1 MDYTP
6 FEKDLL
12 ELDEQELQK
21 LISNEIS
28 EGWYIEYKTD
38 FSWKSSKI
46 EGDKIAKP
54 ISAFA
59 NTKGGWLFYGIQSN
73 DKNIATNLCGIDL
86 NKHNN
91 LPDQISQII
100 SSNITPRPIYHVK
113 TVPLLNGN
121 YVFVIK
127 IEESPIPPYIT
138 SQGII
143 FQREN
148 NESVPIKDR
157 YILEKL
163 TEKANE
169 YFESIER
176 FCKMD
181 YGETKGQA
189 NDNHSYLELY
199 LFPLPYNEFKF
210 KNFFNTDFFKKVAVR
225 FYQNVESVFERKD
238 GTKTELNL
246 NLGFN
251 SIYSSQDSLI
261 IRPLNDDNLIYKT
274 TTAELFRNGGLKFLI
289 PLGEFNINHVP
300 KYYEGSEVINYL
312 KDKYSPYETKIFNDY
327 YGHLGNKGANYRE
340 RKDTNFVRHINMID
354 GAELIYC
361 LLIVITKYRAILEDN
376 EFDINS
382 EIGFRARITDTWRKF
397 VFFDNIDYLEKLKL
411 YNLPLAPK
419 KDLEVPSFIKG
430 NYYEIDISEQYSF
443 FHIARMILDAIGL
456 PDSSTIQFADII
468 NDSLKRYD
476 FEKNK

>member
-1 MDYTP
+1 M
-6 FEKDLL
+6 
-12 ELDEQELQK
+12 
-21 LISNEIS
+21 
-28 EGWYIEYKTD
+28 
-38 FSWKSSKI
+38 
-46 EGDKIAKP
+46 
-54 ISAFA
+54 
-59 NTKGGWLFYGIQSN
+59 
-73 DKNIATNLCGIDL
+73 
-86 NKHNN
+86 
-91 LPDQISQII
+91 
-100 SSNITPRPIYHVK
+100 
-113 TVPLLNGN
+113 
-121 YVFVIK
+121 
-127 IEESPIPPYIT
+127 
-138 SQGII
+138 
-143 FQREN
+143 
-148 NESVPIKDR
+148 
-157 YILEKL
+157 
-163 TEKANE
+163 
-169 YFESIER
+169 
-176 FCKMD
+176 
-181 YGETKGQA
+181 
-189 NDNHSYLELY
+189 
-199 LFPLPYNEFKF
+199 
-210 KNFFNTDFFKKVAVR
+210 R